1 MAIFLWYIFFVSGK
15 RTPSKMNAFDFIVTI
30 ALGSCLSAISL
41 NKEISLSEGVL
52 VYCTL
57 IFLQALLTWTS
68 ARVKN
73 VRKIITAQPTLLLYK
88 GEPLE
93 NAMKKERITAQEM
106 YAAARK
112 KGIAGMKEI
121 EAIVLETT
129 GDLTIIS
136 KTEGTA
142 ETLKNVSGY
151 PPV

>member
-1 MAIFLWYIFFVSGK
+1 MSGK